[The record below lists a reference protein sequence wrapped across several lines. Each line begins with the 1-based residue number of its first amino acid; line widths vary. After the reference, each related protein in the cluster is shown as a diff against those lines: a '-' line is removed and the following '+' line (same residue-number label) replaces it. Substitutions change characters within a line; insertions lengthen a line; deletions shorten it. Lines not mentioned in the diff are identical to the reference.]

1 MSEKET
7 EEIKAALETGD
18 LPLAAYVVQRS
29 DELLKNTELNIA
41 ITGESGAGKSSFL
54 NALRGLSDEDQGA
67 AETGVTETTK
77 QLQRYQHSKYPNVIF
92 WDLPGIG
99 TPDFLPATYLRQVMF
114 NRYDFFII
122 IASDRFRANHAL
134 LAPEAR
140 QIRKMGKKFYFVRSK
155 VDVDLYNEN
164 RKKGFCEEKILEK
177 IRKDCIERLSKEG
190 ISSPRVFLVS
200 SREFQK
206 YEFPKL
212 QKKLLKELDSHKKH
226 LFLMALPNLSQ
237 PILEKKKKLLQG
249 QIWKQA
255 LKSCAIA
262 TVPLPM
268 LSVRCDVDTLVDSMR
283 QYCESFGLD
292 DISLNALALQVRKRV
307 EDLKSVVRSPL
318 AKDISKETAETLLR
332 QATER
337 SFTVIYRMLNSFL
350 NGVAEDAQ
358 RVLVEALAKEEE
370 ENEDHVPLNCRECSH
385 AGGATQPV
393 MRIIVHFAFR
403 AFIHA
408 SILEEFETITD
419 EEIAEIREALEGGS
433 LADAASKILES
444 LESLENTRLDIAVT
458 GESGSGKS
466 SFINAILSMQ
476 DEDEGAAPTGVVET
490 TTEPTPYPHP
500 TYPNVTLWDL
510 PGIGTPAFQSSTY
523 LEQVGFARY
532 DFFIVLASERFR
544 ANHAQLARE
553 IQQMGKRFYF
563 VRSKVD
569 ADLAASK
576 MRRRASYSEH
586 RILEQ
591 IRNNCC
597 KLLQD
602 EGVASPTVFLLS
614 SWELG
619 KYDFQALEETL
630 EKELP
635 SHKRHAFLMA
645 LPNLSLAI
653 LQRKKEAR
661 QKQIWKLATISCG
674 IAAVPIPGLSVVC
687 DVTILVKTLSNYR
700 QDFGL
705 DDESLCKLAERVGKP
720 VEDIKEAIQS
730 PLAKELSKDLVVKML
745 TKAGGGALMFAEYL
759 VSLVPVVGSMTAGA
773 VSFGTTYYMLH
784 SFLNELA
791 RDA

>member
-1 MSEKET
+1 MTQCNLGCVSPHRDTEELTVIFGKVFKKDRNMLPGLSEKET

-99 TPDFLPATYLRQVMF
+99 TPDFQPATYLRQVMF

-122 IASDRFRANHAL
+122 LASERFRANHAL
-134 LAPEAR
+134 LAR

-164 RKKGFCEEKILEK
+164 RKKGFSEEKILEK

-318 AKDISKETAETLLR
+318 AKDISKETAEKLLR
-332 QATER
+332 QATGEGLLIAKHFVSMIPLAGTVFAAER
-337 SFTVIYRMLNSFL
+337 SFTVTYRMLNSFL

-370 ENEDHVPLNCRECSH
+370 ENED
-385 AGGATQPV
+385 Q
-393 MRIIVHFAFR
+393 
-403 AFIHA
+403 
-408 SILEEFETITD
+408 
-419 EEIAEIREALEGGS
+419 
-433 LADAASKILES
+433 
-444 LESLENTRLDIAVT
+444 
-458 GESGSGKS
+458 
-466 SFINAILSMQ
+466 
-476 DEDEGAAPTGVVET
+476 
-490 TTEPTPYPHP
+490 
-500 TYPNVTLWDL
+500 
-510 PGIGTPAFQSSTY
+510 
-523 LEQVGFARY
+523 
-532 DFFIVLASERFR
+532 
-544 ANHAQLARE
+544 
-553 IQQMGKRFYF
+553 
-563 VRSKVD
+563 
-569 ADLAASK
+569 
-576 MRRRASYSEH
+576 
-586 RILEQ
+586 
-591 IRNNCC
+591 
-597 KLLQD
+597 
-602 EGVASPTVFLLS
+602 
-614 SWELG
+614 
-619 KYDFQALEETL
+619 
-630 EKELP
+630 
-635 SHKRHAFLMA
+635 
-645 LPNLSLAI
+645 
-653 LQRKKEAR
+653 
-661 QKQIWKLATISCG
+661 
-674 IAAVPIPGLSVVC
+674 
-687 DVTILVKTLSNYR
+687 
-700 QDFGL
+700 
-705 DDESLCKLAERVGKP
+705 
-720 VEDIKEAIQS
+720 
-730 PLAKELSKDLVVKML
+730 
-745 TKAGGGALMFAEYL
+745 
-759 VSLVPVVGSMTAGA
+759 
-773 VSFGTTYYMLH
+773 
-784 SFLNELA
+784 
-791 RDA
+791 